1 MQYADLVALTQAAQR
16 LETINLATHLSQL
29 IGMPI
34 EKAMAAFPGHWS
46 TIVARATKTA
56 LSKALDGALWTLKP
70 GKRKPTNKIHKLLAG
85 LSGALGGSFGI
96 AALAIELPV
105 SATIMLRSIA
115 EIARHEGEDLATLE
129 TKMECLTVFALSGG
143 SATAESADTSYY
155 AARSFLAKA
164 VSDTANHVA
173 VSGFSKEGAPVLV
186 KLVNVVST
194 RFSIPVSEKAVA
206 QALPGLGALGGAAV
220 NVLFIEHFQQMAK
233 AHFTVRRL
241 ERRYGEVLI
250 ADRYAAIVKA
260 NSQSK
265 SKVWNTL
272 HWLSD
277 DSVDILET
285 QGIYDASVVIRTGAI
300 PSGVQVDV
308 DATTPGK
315 GKVVR
320 RRERRPKS
328 V

>member
-1 MQYADLVALTQAAQR
+1 MQHLDLIALTRAAQR

-34 EKAMAAFPGHWS
+34 EKALAAFPGHWS
-46 TIVARATKTA
+46 TIVARVTKAA
-56 LSKALDGALWTLKP
+56 LSKALEGALWTMTAKR
-70 GKRKPTNKIHKLLAG
+70 RKPTNKTHKFLVG

-96 AALAIELPV
+96 TALAIELPI

-115 EIARHEGEDLATLE
+115 EIARHEGEELATLE
-129 TKMECLTVFALSGG
+129 AKLECLTVFALSGG

-173 VSGFSKEGAPVLV
+173 VHGLSKEGAPALV
-186 KLVNVVST
+186 KLINIVSQ
-194 RFSIPVSEKAVA
+194 RFSIPVSEKMVA
-206 QALPGLGALGGAAV
+206 QSLPALGALGGAAV

-241 ERRYGEVLI
+241 ERRYGKALVT
-250 ADRYAAIVKA
+250 ARYEAIVKA
-260 NSQSK
+260 NRQSK

-277 DSVDILET
+277 DSLPHGLTI
-285 QGIYDASVVIRTGAI
+285 DAESE
-300 PSGVQVDV
+300 QV
-308 DATTPGK
+308 
-315 GKVVR
+315 
-320 RRERRPKS
+320 
-328 V
+328 